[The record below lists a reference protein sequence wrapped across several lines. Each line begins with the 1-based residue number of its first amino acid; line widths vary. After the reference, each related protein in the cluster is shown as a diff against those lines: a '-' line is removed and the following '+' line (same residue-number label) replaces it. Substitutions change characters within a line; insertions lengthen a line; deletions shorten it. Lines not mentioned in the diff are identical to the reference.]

1 MSRSIFLKTSSSFE
15 PNETPS
21 HPTTNADHTHG
32 VRFHHRL
39 MPTIAK
45 SSRSHETLPVVVVQ
59 PSTTTTADSKTI
71 IAAATAT
78 ATETTATTNTTQYKS
93 VVRANPKM
101 KRNLRGK
108 RRSTGIQPDDATL
121 ASALNDVGRVEYF
134 NKSSIFYYFSRFI
147 LMMMT
152 TKRTQQ
158 IHLSNLSLSLI
169 PNSVNFST
177 LIEQYRSIL

>member
-1 MSRSIFLKTSSSFE
+1 MSRSVFLKTSSSLE
-15 PNETPS
+15 TNETPS
-21 HPTTNADHTHG
+21 HPTANADHTHS

-59 PSTTTTADSKTI
+59 SSTMTTANSTTTTA
-71 IAAATAT
+71 
-78 ATETTATTNTTQYKS
+78 TTTTTTTNTTQHKS
-93 VVRANPKM
+93 VVRVNPKM

-108 RRSTGIQPDDATL
+108 RRSTGIRPDDVTL
-121 ASALNDVGRVEYF
+121 ASVINDVGRVEYF
-134 NKSSIFYYFSRFI
+134 NRSPIFYYFSRFI

-152 TKRTQQ
+152 RKRTKQ
-158 IHLSNLSLSLI
+158 IHVISLSLSLI
-169 PNSVNFST
+169 PNPVNFST